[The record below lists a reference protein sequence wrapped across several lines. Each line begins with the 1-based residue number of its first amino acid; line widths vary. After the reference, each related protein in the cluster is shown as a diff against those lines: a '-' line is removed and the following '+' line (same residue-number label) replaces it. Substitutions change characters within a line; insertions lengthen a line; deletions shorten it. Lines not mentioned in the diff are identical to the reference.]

1 MDCGATERILEQR
14 ACEVLNSIRRM
25 WRPGILVV
33 KLGRF
38 IIYLIGISS
47 HERNIIN
54 VFSKVIFK
62 TNFIIMFFLK
72 KTRMCKDFK
81 YFKDSYGFQRF
92 DMFYNDVNNI

>member
-33 KLGRF
+33 KLGRY

-62 TNFIIMFFLK
+62 TNLAEIIRIRIGLLK
-72 KTRMCKDFK
+72 EIIGLGEQT
-81 YFKDSYGFQRF
+81 FQT
-92 DMFYNDVNNI
+92 